1 MCMCNAHM
9 FNKEI
14 NEKKKKKMGI
24 MKENFDLIVFILV
37 FIIDK

>member
-14 NEKKKKKMGI
+14 NEKKKKMGI